1 MEDEDDA
8 PSLSEDWNAS
18 LRASA
23 SIAEGLVASTT
34 VLYGEGCGIMSN
46 PDTWNP
52 VRPPFFT
59 LPCAA
64 APLGVHIARV
74 QLPPSPWPWAW
85 PWGSCRTTPPIPG
98 KAPFPAA
105 ATAVLPMPPPPSPCR
120 E

>member
-74 QLPPSPWPWAW
+74 QLPPSPWPW

-105 ATAVLPMPPPPSPCR
+105 ATAVLPMPPPPPSPCR